1 MFGAWQALRDWRGP
15 DTPSPIRS
23 GTQHLPDLNAILD
36 AAKRGDLPRALAEAL
51 PALGPE
57 AVALFAMAM
66 AAHVAALRQA
76 ASSASPST
84 PSGMVPVY
92 EKPPVGK
99 GKRKKKPGA
108 KDGHAGTRRKAPA
121 KIDARE
127 EHRLDA
133 CPCCGGALQR
143 CKRTRTRIIEDIPAE
158 ITPVVT
164 EHTVHRDYCPSCKK
178 HVEPAVPDAMPNAT
192 LGHRVIALSGWFHY
206 GLGVTIGQTRDI
218 LASHLHTAVTA
229 GGLLDGWQRLAETL
243 FPWYEQI
250 GRDAR
255 AGAVLHADETG
266 WRVDG
271 QTWWLWCFCN
281 LDTCCYLIDQSR
293 GSAALQKFF
302 TEAFDGVLVTDFWAA
317 YDSVCAG
324 DNQRCLPHLLREL
337 IKVDQRND
345 AREWTAFSKQLKRLV
360 RDGIRL
366 RKREDFSKERY
377 ASRIR
382 LIDRR
387 LCALADANYHD
398 ADAARLGQRLS
409 KYRDQLFT
417 FLDTPGVPP
426 DNNHGERQIRP
437 AVIIRKNSLCN
448 RSEQGAAAQGV
459 LMSIF
464 RTLKLRG
471 RDPTRTIAAALRER
485 LKTGTLPPLPTKA
498 VADG

>member
-1 MFGAWQALRDWRGP
+1 M
-15 DTPSPIRS
+15 
-23 GTQHLPDLNAILD
+23 LD
-36 AAKRGDLPRALAEAL
+36 GRLTEAEAAVLAEA
-51 PALGPE
+51 GPE
-57 AVALFAMAM
+57 AVRLALL
-66 AAHVAALRQA
+66 AANGRIASLAAAA

-84 PSGMVPVY
+84 PSGMVPVH
-92 EKPPVGK
+92 EKPSVPQ
-99 GKRKKKPGA
+99 GKRRRRKSPGA
-108 KDGHAGTRRKAPA
+108 KAGHVGSRRKPPA
-121 KIDARE
+121 TVDVRA

-143 CKRTRTRIIEDIPAE
+143 CNRTRTRVIEDIPAQV
-158 ITPVVT
+158 TPVVT
-164 EHTVHRDYCPSCKK
+164 EHTIHRDYCPSCKR
-178 HVEPAVPDAMPNAT
+178 HVEPVVPDAMPNAT
-192 LGHRVIALSGWFHY
+192 LGHHVIALSSWFHY

-218 LASHLHTAVTA
+218 LASHLHTDVTA

-250 GRDAR
+250 GREAR

-281 LDTCCYLIDQSR
+281 PDTCCYLIDPSR

-302 TEAFDGVLVTDFWAA
+302 TEAFKGVLVTDFWAA
-317 YDSVCAG
+317 YDAVCAG

-337 IKVDQRND
+337 IKVDERND
-345 AREWTAFSKQLKRLV
+345 TQEWRAFSKQLKRLA

-366 RKREDFSKERY
+366 RKRPDFSKERY

-382 LIDRR
+382 LINRR
-387 LCALADANYHD
+387 LCALADAAYHD
-398 ADAARLGQRLS
+398 ADAARLGERIS

-417 FLDTPGVPP
+417 FLDTAGVPP

-448 RSEQGAAAQGV
+448 RSEQGAATQGV
-459 LMSIF
+459 LMSIY

-471 RDPTRTIAAALRER
+471 HDPTHTIAAALRTL
-485 LKTGTLPPLPTKA
+485 LKTGKLPPLPAKA
-498 VADG
+498 LADG